1 MVAPSLLN
9 KNCILTPHY
18 KELRAVYEKLP
29 KSSYNFGDFEPD
41 LRADDGFTPF
51 NVSLSK
57 NMSKELGGATLLIK
71 GMVDIVANGDE
82 GTTIAGGTPGMTKG
96 GTGDVLAG
104 LVAGLYATND
114 AWTAAVVGSY
124 INKKTGEELAK
135 TVGPFFNASDLAAKI
150 PEVLWG
156 EYSKTNS
163 PIAGNQLSSD

>member
-1 MVAPSLLN
+1 
-9 KNCILTPHY
+9 
-18 KELRAVYEKLP
+18 
-29 KSSYNFGDFEPD
+29 
-41 LRADDGFTPF
+41 
-51 NVSLSK
+51 
-57 NMSKELGGATLLIK
+57 MSKELGGATLLIK